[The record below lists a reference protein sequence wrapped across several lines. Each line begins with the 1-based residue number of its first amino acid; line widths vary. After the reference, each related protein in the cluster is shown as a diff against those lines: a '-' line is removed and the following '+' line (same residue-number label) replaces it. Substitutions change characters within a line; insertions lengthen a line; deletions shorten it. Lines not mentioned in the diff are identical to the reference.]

1 MRDFSSFKR
10 VVVKVGTNLLSSADG
25 IDESRINKLCA
36 QIAKLREMG
45 FQVLLV
51 TSGAIGLGAKEIKHK
66 NRVVHI
72 PMRQACA
79 AIGQPILMDHYRRA
93 FSEHQIVCS
102 QVLLTRNDLNN
113 RKTYN
118 NLRSSVSTLLALGI
132 VPIFNE
138 NDVISTAEIGS
149 AFGDNDRMSAMVA
162 SKIDADLLILLTDID
177 GLYTG
182 NPKTDKKAVLI
193 KDINKIDQTIMA
205 YAKGAGSTF
214 STGGMKTKLL
224 AASIASMAY
233 CGTIIASGYVEN
245 VLIKIMNGEEI
256 GSYIHPGRR
265 LNQRERWI
273 INNSHVGTIV
283 VDEGARQALFGHR
296 SLLPSGIIKVEGI
309 WEEGDVVAI
318 AGPDGRL
325 FAKAV
330 PYFNSTEV
338 ALMMGHKTHEI
349 EAILGEGK
357 KDCIFR
363 PEDVVFL
370 NDAESL

>member
-79 AIGQPILMDHYRRA
+79 AIGQPILMDHYRKA
-93 FSEHQIVCS
+93 FSEHHIVCS

-132 VPIFNE
+132 IPIFNE

-162 SKIDADLLILLTDID
+162 
-177 GLYTG
+177 
-182 NPKTDKKAVLI
+182 
-193 KDINKIDQTIMA
+193 
-205 YAKGAGSTF
+205 
-214 STGGMKTKLL
+214 
-224 AASIASMAY
+224 
-233 CGTIIASGYVEN
+233 
-245 VLIKIMNGEEI
+245 
-256 GSYIHPGRR
+256 
-265 LNQRERWI
+265 
-273 INNSHVGTIV
+273 
-283 VDEGARQALFGHR
+283 
-296 SLLPSGIIKVEGI
+296 
-309 WEEGDVVAI
+309 
-318 AGPDGRL
+318 
-325 FAKAV
+325 
-330 PYFNSTEV
+330 
-338 ALMMGHKTHEI
+338 
-349 EAILGEGK
+349 
-357 KDCIFR
+357 
-363 PEDVVFL
+363 
-370 NDAESL
+370 

>member
-1 MRDFSSFKR
+1 MRDFSSYKR
-10 VVVKVGTNLLSSADG
+10 IVVKVGTNLLSSANG
-25 IDESRINKLCA
+25 IDENRINNLCA

-45 FQVLLV
+45 YQVLLV

-79 AIGQPILMDHYRRA
+79 AIGQPILMDHYRKA
-93 FSEHQIVCS
+93 FESHSIICS

-193 KDINKIDQTIMA
+193 KDIIKIDQTIMA

-224 AASIASMAY
+224 AASIASMA
-233 CGTIIASGYVEN
+233 
-245 VLIKIMNGEEI
+245 
-256 GSYIHPGRR
+256 
-265 LNQRERWI
+265 
-273 INNSHVGTIV
+273 
-283 VDEGARQALFGHR
+283 
-296 SLLPSGIIKVEGI
+296 
-309 WEEGDVVAI
+309 
-318 AGPDGRL
+318 
-325 FAKAV
+325 
-330 PYFNSTEV
+330 
-338 ALMMGHKTHEI
+338 
-349 EAILGEGK
+349 
-357 KDCIFR
+357 
-363 PEDVVFL
+363 
-370 NDAESL
+370 